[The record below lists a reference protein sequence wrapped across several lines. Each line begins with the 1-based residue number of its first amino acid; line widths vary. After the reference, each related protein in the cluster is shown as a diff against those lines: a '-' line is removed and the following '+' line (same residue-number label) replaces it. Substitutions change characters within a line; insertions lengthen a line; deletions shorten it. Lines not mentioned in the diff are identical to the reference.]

1 MRALKFLALFFTAL
15 MLWGPAHAV
24 NPEDLLE
31 PDKAFVFSARALD
44 PATIE
49 VTYRIANGYYLYR
62 DRFAFE
68 VTPKTATLGTALG
81 AAQFPQG
88 LIHEDKFFGKQQIYR
103 GDLRFTL
110 PVKNA
115 ADEVKLAVTSQGC
128 ADVGVCY
135 VPQKQTANIV
145 LAGVSMA
152 PSSGPSLRERL
163 LGASEPVEASVP
175 ESATPRSA
183 QAASASSGSAAS
195 DTDIAALFETG
206 GFWLVLA
213 SFFGFGLL
221 LAFTPCMLPM
231 IPILSGIIVGE
242 GRDANKL
249 RAFILSLAYVL
260 GMAVAYAAAGVT
272 AAWSGTLLAAALQNV
287 WVLTAFALVFVAL
300 ALSMFGLYELQLPSF
315 LHNRLHATHHKL
327 EGGRVATV
335 ALMGALSAIIVSPCV
350 AAPLAGALLYISQ
363 SRDVVMGGGALFVMA
378 LGMGV
383 PLIVMG
389 VSEGALLPKSG
400 PWMKVVRQLFGVLLL
415 AVAVWIGSSL
425 IPVAAQMLAW
435 AALLIVA
442 AMLLRATDRLP
453 ANAGVAARVAK
464 SLGLILLLA
473 GAAMLVGV
481 LSGSRDP
488 LRPLGNLTGNL
499 MGDAREAGAPV
510 HFERVKSLAELEARV
525 KAAGRPVMLDFYADW
540 CVTCKE
546 MERYT
551 FTDRA
556 VQARLAGVLLLQ
568 ADVTAN
574 TDDDRALL
582 NRFRLFGP
590 PGIVF
595 FDARGAEVRNLRVI
609 GYQAPAEFL
618 KSLDRIPQ

>member
-1 MRALKFLALFFTAL
+1 MPVLARLLTLFILLFA
-15 MLWGPAHAV
+15 GASVHAID
-24 NPEDLLE
+24 PDDLLE
-31 PDKAFVFSARALD
+31 PDKAFRFSARAID
-44 PATIE
+44 ASTIE
-49 VTYRIANGYYLYR
+49 VTYRVAKGYYLYR
-62 DRFAFE
+62 DRFAFDVE
-68 VTPKTATLGTALG
+68 PKTASLG

-88 LIHEDKFFGKQQIYR
+88 LVHEDKFFGKQEIYR

-110 PVKNA
+110 PVTDGGNG
-115 ADEVKLAVTSQGC
+115 VKLVVTSQGC

-135 VPQKQTANIV
+135 VPHRQSANIV
-145 LAGVSMA
+145 LTGATAMPATGA
-152 PSSGPSLRERL
+152 SLRERL
-163 LGASEPVEASVP
+163 MAGSEPAVP
-175 ESATPRSA
+175 R
-183 QAASASSGSAAS
+183 ASSLGSTAS

-221 LAFTPCMLPM
+221 LSFTPCMLPM

-242 GRDANKL
+242 GRNVNKL
-249 RAFILSLAYVL
+249 RAFILSLTYVL
-260 GMAVAYAAAGVT
+260 GMAAAYAAAGVT
-272 AAWSGTLLAAALQNV
+272 AAYSGSLLAAALQNV
-287 WVLTAFALVFVAL
+287 WVLTTFALVFVAL
-300 ALSMFGLYELQLPSF
+300 ALSMFGLYELRLPAF
-315 LHNRLHATHHKL
+315 LHHRLHATHHKL

-363 SRDVVMGGGALFVMA
+363 SQDVVMGGAALFVMA

-383 PLIVMG
+383 PLIVVG

-400 PWMKVVRQLFGVLLL
+400 AWMNRVKQIFGVLLL
-415 AVAVWIGSSL
+415 AVAVWIVSPL

-435 AALLIVA
+435 AALLVVA
-442 AMLLRATDRLP
+442 AVLLRAVDALP
-453 ANAGVAARVAK
+453 VNAGVGPRVAK
-464 SLGLILLLA
+464 ALGLIVLVA
-473 GAAMLVGV
+473 GIAMLVGV

-488 LRPLGNLTGNL
+488 LNPLGNLIGES
-499 MGDAREAGAPV
+499 REAGAPV
-510 HFERVKSLAELEARV
+510 HFERVKSLAELESRV
-525 KAAGRPVMLDFYADW
+525 KAADRPVMLDFYADW

-556 VQARLAGVLLLQ
+556 VQARLAGMLLLQ

-574 TDDDRALL
+574 TEDDRALL
-582 NRFRLFGP
+582 KRFRLFGP

-595 FDARGAEVRNLRVI
+595 FDARGDEVRNVRVI
-609 GYQAPAEFL
+609 GYQSAAEFL
-618 KSLDRIPQ
+618 KSLERLGL